1 MNEYR
6 ITYIA
11 ITRKN
16 VIRKSCFRFGA
27 TCAEMAR
34 LAVENLLIQD
44 FTLNTFKILDVF
56 LV

>member
-6 ITYIA
+6 IVYIA

-16 VIRKSCFRFGA
+16 GIRKSCFRFGS

-34 LAVENLLIQD
+34 LAVENLLSQD
-44 FTLNTFKILDVF
+44 FTLESFKILSVF
-56 LV
+56 LA